1 MLKVRKAIEKY
12 SMLNPGDRVGVAVSG
27 GADSVA
33 LLQELAMVA
42 DEYDLALFVLHLNHG
57 IRGEESDR
65 DETFVIELAGSM
77 CVPADSEK
85 ISIPALR
92 EKRTGSLEDI
102 CRKERYA
109 FFERMSQKHRLNKIA
124 LGHNLNDQTETVIMR
139 FLRGSGLEGLKGFL
153 PVRDG
158 IYIRP
163 LIDSTRE
170 EIISF
175 LEERDIRFVTDSSN
189 ANDIHLRNRIRNILI
204 PELKA
209 SYNVRLEENI
219 SRTADILRLEDDFI
233 LGSVR
238 EIISDWKI
246 ERGNVRIHIRK
257 LKQLHPAL
265 QWRLI
270 KTVLEDRSP
279 VGNGIG
285 YLHVKSVA
293 DLIEGL
299 SPSAS
304 VDLPF
309 NLRAQ
314 REYDSLII
322 SQKKG
327 RVPHVSRGRSPNG
340 GQKSDFSY
348 PVEIP
353 GSVHIVETGG
363 KMIFDV
369 IDAGE
374 GNINSDN
381 AVFMDYNSISFPLV
395 VRSIKAGDRIQPL
408 GMKGT
413 KKISEL
419 LIDEKIPKASRRSIF
434 LLVDQK
440 SVLWVPDLRLS
451 DRVRITNMTEKMV
464 KAKII

>member
-1 MLKVRKAIEKY
+1 MENIRFRPMLKVRKAIEKY
-12 SMLNPGDRVGVAVSG
+12 SMLNPGDRVGIAVSG

-33 LLQELAMVA
+33 LLYELSILA
-42 DEYDLALFVLHLNHG
+42 DEYDLALFILHLNHG

-65 DETFVIELAGSM
+65 DEAFVVELAGSM
-77 CVPADSEK
+77 GIPADSERV
-85 ISIPALR
+85 SIPELI
-92 EKRTGSLEDI
+92 EKKGGSLEDI
-102 CRKERYA
+102 CREERYA
-109 FFERMSQKHRLNKIA
+109 FFERMSQKHGLNKIA

-189 ANDIHLRNRIRNILI
+189 ADDIHLRNRIRNILV

-233 LGSVR
+233 RGSV
-238 EIISDWKI
+238 ED
-246 ERGNVRIHIRK
+246 RGNARINIRK
-257 LKQLHPAL
+257 LKKLHPAL

-270 KTVLEDRSP
+270 KTVLESHSP
-279 VGNGIG
+279 ARNGIG

-293 DLIEGL
+293 DLVEGL
-299 SPSAS
+299 RPNAS

-309 NLRAQ
+309 SLRAE
-314 REYDSLII
+314 REYDELII
-322 SQKKG
+322 SQG
-327 RVPHVSRGRSPNG
+327 EDRSPDILKKYSPDGREECN
-340 GQKSDFSY
+340 FSY
-348 PVEIP
+348 TVEIP
-353 GSVHIVETGG
+353 GSVNIVETGG
-363 KMIFDV
+363 KMILGV
-369 IDAGE
+369 VDADE
-374 GNINSDN
+374 ADIHSDN
-381 AVFMDYNSISFPLV
+381 PVFMDYNSISFPLV
-395 VRSIKAGDRIQPL
+395 VRNIRAGDRIQPL

-419 LIDEKIPKASRRSIF
+419 LI
-434 LLVDQK
+434 
-440 SVLWVPDLRLS
+440 
-451 DRVRITNMTEKMV
+451 
-464 KAKII
+464 

>member
-33 LLQELAMVA
+33 LLQELAMLA
-42 DEYDLALFVLHLNHG
+42 EDYDLTLFVLHLNHG

-65 DETFVIELAGSM
+65 DEAFVIELAGSM
-77 CVPADSEK
+77 GIPADSEK
-85 ISIPALR
+85 ISIPELR

-102 CRKERYA
+102 CREERYA
-109 FFERMSQKHRLNKIA
+109 FFERMSQKHGLNKIA
-124 LGHNLNDQTETVIMR
+124 LGHNLNDQAETVIMR

-170 EIISF
+170 EILSF
-175 LEERDIRFVTDSSN
+175 LEERNIRFVTDSSN
-189 ANDIHLRNRIRNILI
+189 ADDIHLRNRIRNILV

-209 SYNVRLEENI
+209 SYNVRLEENV

-233 LGSVR
+233 RGSVQ
-238 EIISDWKI
+238 EVISDWKI
-246 ERGNVRIHIRK
+246 ERDTVRIDIRK
-257 LKQLHPAL
+257 LQQLHPAL
-265 QWRLI
+265 RWRLI

-279 VGNGIG
+279 AGNGIG
-285 YLHVKSVA
+285 YLHVKSVT

-314 REYDSLII
+314 REYDILII

-327 RVPHVSRGRSPNG
+327 RVSRIPKSHSPNG
-340 GQKSDFSY
+340 GEKSDFSY
-348 PVEIP
+348 TVEIP
-353 GSVHIVETGG
+353 GSVSIVETGG
-363 KMIFDV
+363 KIVFEV

-374 GNINSDN
+374 GDIHSDN

-395 VRSIKAGDRIQPL
+395 VRNLRAGDRIQPL

-419 LIDEKIPKASRRSIF
+419 LIDEKIPKAGRKAIF
-434 LLVDQK
+434 LLVDRK